1 MDGLVN
7 ISGVT
12 DSVFTNVINT
22 LSSVK
27 FIGTVIS
34 NKQFTGLLTK
44 VLNEGGEKIYMYEQ
58 LLHDVSLLLGT
69 NIKQLTLHC
78 VSLPR
83 VHPNI
88 LGPGLAQFP
97 VLDIS
102 GSVMAEQQRGTL
114 FFSILDT
121 RLEDL

>member
-1 MDGLVN
+1 
-7 ISGVT
+7 
-12 DSVFTNVINT
+12 
-22 LSSVK
+22 
-27 FIGTVIS
+27 
-34 NKQFTGLLTK
+34 
-44 VLNEGGEKIYMYEQ
+44 MYE
-58 LLHDVSLLLGT
+58 LNSYCKYRCVVTIGT
-69 NIKQLTLHC
+69 NIKQLPLHC

-121 RLEDL
+121 RLEDLL

>member
-1 MDGLVN
+1 MDVNVN

-12 DSVFTNVINT
+12 DIVFTNVINT

-27 FIGTVIS
+27 FNGTVIS

-44 VLNEGGEKIYMYEQ
+44 VLNEGADKHLITPCQPDLVPGTSIQQ
-58 LLHDVSLLLGT
+58 LSLHG
-69 NIKQLTLHC
+69 

-83 VHPNI
+83 VHHNI

-102 GSVMAEQQRGTL
+102 GSVMSEQQKGTL

-121 RLEDL
+121 RLAA

>member
-58 LLHDVSLLLGT
+58 LLQ
-69 NIKQLTLHC
+69 I
-78 VSLPR
+78 
-83 VHPNI
+83 
-88 LGPGLAQFP
+88 
-97 VLDIS
+97 
-102 GSVMAEQQRGTL
+102 
-114 FFSILDT
+114 
-121 RLEDL
+121 